1 MDSDN
6 GGTKSSKF
14 SAIDKN
20 NMNCIGEYSN
30 SPLGQV
36 GVVSLLDIMKIL
48 HSMLIVSLL

>member
-36 GVVSLLDIMKIL
+36 GVVSLLVRL
-48 HSMLIVSLL
+48 LACWML